1 MAQRIQVGAV
11 IPPRTLTAVD
21 GHEVRLPA
29 ADGITHLQLRRFAGC
44 PVCNLHLQS
53 VARRH
58 DEIAHA
64 GVTELV
70 VFHSR
75 DEELEPQVRD
85 LPFAVVGDPQKHLY
99 VELGAE
105 SSLRAMLDPRAWPA
119 IARGLVRS
127 MGLIVR
133 RQGKAPALFPEGR
146 RWGLPV
152 DLLLTPSGE
161 VLAAK
166 YGAHADDQWSVDE
179 LLALVPPPSTEHPT
193 HTTDP
198 QEVLP

>member
-1 MAQRIQVGAV
+1 MARHIEVGTTV
-11 IPPRTLTAVD
+11 PPRTLTAVD
-21 GHEVRLPA
+21 GTEVRLPA
-29 ADGITHLQLRRFAGC
+29 ADGLTHLQLRRFAGC

-53 VARRH
+53 VAARH
-58 DEIAHA
+58 DEIATA
-64 GVTELV
+64 GITELV

-75 DEELEPQVRD
+75 DEDLRPQMRD

-105 SSLRAMLDPRAWPA
+105 SSVRAMLDPRAWSA
-119 IARGLVRS
+119 IARGLARS
-127 MGLIVR
+127 LGLILR
-133 RQGKAPALFPEGR
+133 RRGKAPALFPEGR

-152 DLLLTPSGE
+152 DLLLAADGE

-179 LLALVPPPSTEHPT
+179 LLAHALPVTHPT
-193 HTTDP
+193 TDH
-198 QEVLP
+198 QEVHR

>member
-1 MAQRIQVGAV
+1 VV
-11 IPPRTLTAVD
+11 PPRTLTAVD
-21 GHEVRLPA
+21 GREVRLPA
-29 ADGITHLQLRRFAGC
+29 AEGYTHLQLRRFAGC
-44 PVCNLHLQS
+44 PVCNLHLRS
-53 VARRH
+53 VAGRH
-58 DEIAHA
+58 DEIEQA

-85 LPFAVVGDPQKHLY
+85 LPFVVIGDPHKHLY

-105 SSLRAMLDPRAWPA
+105 SSVRALADPRAWSA
-119 IARGLVRS
+119 ITRGVVRS
-127 MGLIVR
+127 LGLILR
-133 RQGKAPALFPEGR
+133 GRGKATAFFPEGR

-166 YGAHADDQWSVDE
+166 YGVHADDQWSVDE
-179 LLALVPPPSTEHPT
+179 LLALVPPSSTTPPIPN
-193 HTTDP
+193 TDP